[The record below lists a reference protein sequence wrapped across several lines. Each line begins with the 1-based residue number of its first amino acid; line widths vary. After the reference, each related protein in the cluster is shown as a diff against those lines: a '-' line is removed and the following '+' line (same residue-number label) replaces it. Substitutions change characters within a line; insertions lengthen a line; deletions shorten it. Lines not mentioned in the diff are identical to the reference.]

1 MSDVGPSQEGENY
14 EEDIFK
20 NSPSYGGNPLPIPE
34 EGEIGWG
41 PTPTFEPW
49 ENTGWE
55 ADASQRLRVSN
66 NCKTATAMLEMTCV
80 AVMGERTFST
90 GLHAW
95 TVIIEVSRLNY
106 GGAICI
112 GVTDADPNQE
122 RRDNRGGWSCGFNP
136 YCGAFFVTGDAYKVD
151 YSAPAHNL
159 MNGDLQGKAN
169 KAAVTVMVD
178 MDQRQLAF
186 SINGGPSVLA
196 TKAGGLPSTVRP
208 WVHLFKEHDSVTIT
222 SPQGP
227 SNAPGGVGAP
237 GEYVQGD
244 DSFGDAHG
252 GPKEKPFLPRSAS
265 GCSSFGKSASL
276 SASRDDSVASHLDQV
291 TLVRVR
297 VRVRVSPPTST
308 RCAS

>member
-95 TVIIEVSRLNY
+95 TVIIEVCSHPPPPL
-106 GGAICI
+106 
-112 GVTDADPNQE
+112 P
-122 RRDNRGGWSCGFNP
+122 P
-136 YCGAFFVTGDAYKVD
+136 
-151 YSAPAHNL
+151 L
-159 MNGDLQGKAN
+159 LLDLHLLHLLHQ
-169 KAAVTVMVD
+169 
-178 MDQRQLAF
+178 
-186 SINGGPSVLA
+186 
-196 TKAGGLPSTVRP
+196 
-208 WVHLFKEHDSVTIT
+208 VHLPPPAPTPPRRPPRT
-222 SPQGP
+222 SPR
-227 SNAPGGVGAP
+227 
-237 GEYVQGD
+237 
-244 DSFGDAHG
+244 
-252 GPKEKPFLPRSAS
+252 PKAS
-265 GCSSFGKSASL
+265 P
-276 SASRDDSVASHLDQV
+276 HLAI
-291 TLVRVR
+291 
-297 VRVRVSPPTST
+297 PPHRHTGS
-308 RCAS
+308 